1 MANYI
6 SSNANRFYAITES
19 AYGQAAPVTAAN
31 RFPAV
36 KLQAQQVLE
45 GTKRFDKT
53 GTRTF
58 LGAPK
63 TARRHTAFEVRSYLT
78 SWPGSG
84 EPGYGPLFRA
94 GMGSISPQFVGALSI
109 ATVQNPT
116 QIQTTVPHGLSVG
129 SGISFS
135 NEIRFVTGV
144 IDSTT
149 ISFNAGFSTTP
160 VTGQSL
166 SPALTYRLASALPSL
181 TVYDY
186 WDPTTTVSRMLTGA
200 AVDTMDILVNG
211 DYHEFAFSGPA
222 ADLVDSTS
230 FTPGLGGM
238 STFPSEPAIGAF
250 NYSIVPGH
258 LGQVWL
264 GSLDS
269 QFFTLTA
276 ANIEVKNHIDVRN
289 QEFGSSYPRAIAP
302 GMRQVSSRFSVF
314 AQDDT
319 QTNALYQAAKA
330 RTLVSA
336 MLQLGQQQSQLM
348 GIFLP
353 QVTPEIPIFNDSDT
367 RLQWEFNSNLA
378 QGTSDDE
385 LFIAFA

>member
-6 SSNANRFYAITES
+6 SSNANRFYVEAETV
-19 AYGQAAPVTAAN
+19 YGQAATVAPTN

-45 GTKRFDKT
+45 GTKRLDKT

-58 LGAPK
+58 LGTPT

-84 EPGYGPLFRA
+84 EPGYGPFFRG
-94 GMGSISPQFVGALSI
+94 GMGSTPQFSGALSI
-109 ATVQNPT
+109 AAVQNVT
-116 QIQTTVPHGLSVG
+116 QIKTSVPHGLSMG
-129 SGISFS
+129 SGVSFS
-135 NEIRFVTGV
+135 NEIRFVTNV
-144 IDSTT
+144 IDATT
-149 ISFNAGFSTTP
+149 ISLNAAFSNP
-160 VTGQSL
+160 
-166 SPALTYRLASALPSL
+166 PATAQALAPAVTYRLASNLPSV

-186 WDPTTTVSRMLTGA
+186 WDPVTTVSRMVTGA
-200 AVDTMDILVNG
+200 AVDTLDITVNG

-222 ADLVDSTS
+222 ADLLDSSS
-230 FTPGLGGM
+230 FIAGSAGM
-238 STFPSEPAIGAF
+238 SAFPTEPVIGTF

-264 GSLDS
+264 GSVDS

-276 ANIEVKNHIDVRN
+276 ATIEINNHIDVRN

-302 GMRQVSSRFSVF
+302 GTRQVSSRFSVF
-314 AQDDT
+314 AQDDA
-319 QTNALYQAAKA
+319 QTTALYQAAKA

-336 MLQLGQQQSQLM
+336 MLQLGQQQGELM

-353 QVTPEIPIFNDSDT
+353 QVTPEIPVFNDSQT
-367 RLQWEFNSNLA
+367 RLQWEFNNNLA
-378 QGTSDDE
+378 QGISDDE

>member
-6 SSNANRFYAITES
+6 SSNANRFYVSTEA
-19 AYGQAAPVTAAN
+19 AYGQSAVITPAN

-36 KLQAQQVLE
+36 KLQTQQVLE
-45 GTKRFDKT
+45 GTKRLDKT

-78 SWPGSG
+78 SWAGSG

-94 GMGSISPQFVGALSI
+94 GMGNSPQFSGALSI
-109 ATVQNPT
+109 AAVQNVT
-116 QIQTTVPHGLSVG
+116 QIQTSVPHGLSIG
-129 SGISFS
+129 SGVSFS
-135 NEIRFVTGV
+135 NEIRFVTNV
-144 IDSTT
+144 IDTAT
-149 ISFNAGFSTTP
+149 FALNAGFSTTP
-160 VTGQSL
+160 VTGQVL
-166 SPALTYRLASALPSL
+166 SPTVTYRLASALPSL
-181 TVYDY
+181 TLYDY
-186 WDPTTTVSRMLTGA
+186 WDPVTTVSRMVTGV
-200 AVDTMDILVNG
+200 AVDTMDITVNG

-222 ADLVDSTS
+222 ADLIDSSS
-230 FTPGLGGM
+230 FTPGEGGLT
-238 STFPSEPAIGAF
+238 TFPAEPAIGAF

-264 GSLDS
+264 GSVDS

-302 GMRQVSSRFSVF
+302 GMRQVSSRFTVF
-314 AQDDT
+314 AQDDA

-330 RTLVSA
+330 RSLVSA
-336 MLQLGQQQSQLM
+336 MLQLGQQQSELM

-353 QVTPEIPIFNDSDT
+353 QVTPEIPVFNDSET